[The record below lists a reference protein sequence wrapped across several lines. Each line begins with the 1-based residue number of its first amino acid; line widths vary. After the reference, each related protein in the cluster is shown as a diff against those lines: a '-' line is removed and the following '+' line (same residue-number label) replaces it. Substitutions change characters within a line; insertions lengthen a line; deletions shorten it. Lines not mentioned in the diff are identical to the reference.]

1 MRIHIVAADVRDKD
15 SYRDYTT
22 LPPEKR
28 SWLPTVREEAE
39 LKYGEFVSIM
49 GVYDSRA
56 QAERRVDELVREGF
70 TVFPIV
76 ECVVL
81 GTHRRIRGM
90 SGDDTTQD
98 NTTKEA

>member
-1 MRIHIVAADVRDKD
+1 MARIMRIHIVTADVRDKD

-28 SWLPTVREEAE
+28 SWLTTVREETE

-49 GVYDSRA
+49 GVYGSRDR
-56 QAERRVDELVREGF
+56 AEHRVDELVREGF

-76 ECVVL
+76 ECVVDANCWKYI
-81 GTHRRIRGM
+81 GGHA
-90 SGDDTTQD
+90 
-98 NTTKEA
+98 E

>member
-1 MRIHIVAADVRDKD
+1 MARIMRIHIVAADVRDKD

-28 SWLPTVREEAE
+28 SWLPTVRDEAE

-70 TVFPIV
+70 GVFPIV
-76 ECVVL
+76 ECAVDANCWKYI
-81 GTHRRIRGM
+81 GGYA
-90 SGDDTTQD
+90 
-98 NTTKEA
+98 E